1 MEQTLQIVETVSS
14 VSSITP
20 ADFSLVYNMLSLTVA
35 AMGASTVFFFLSR
48 GSVLPKYRPALIVS
62 GLVTLIACYHYARI
76 FLSWDAAYSSGNM
89 SSFNDAYRY
98 VDWLL
103 TVPLLLV
110 ELVAVLSLPKIV
122 TRSLL
127 TRLVIAA
134 VLMIGL
140 GYPGEISADAGTRWL
155 WWVLSMLPFLYILF
169 VLWVELSK
177 SLDRQ
182 PASARG
188 LIGAARMLILISW
201 SFYPIAYMLPM
212 LGFGAAGSSNVGLQI
227 GYSIA
232 DIVAKCGL
240 GLYVYFIARAKS
252 AEEDSSYASTSH

>member
-1 MEQTLQIVETVSS
+1 MESLQILS
-14 VSSITP
+14 P
-20 ADFSLVYNMLSLTVA
+20 GQYSLVYNMLSLTIA

-48 GSVLPKYRPALIVS
+48 GSVLPKYRPALVVS
-62 GLVTLIACYHYARI
+62 GLVTLIACYHYFRI
-76 FLSWDAAYSSGNM
+76 FLSWTGAFELGDAGYVASGEP
-89 SSFNDAYRY
+89 FNDAYRY

-110 ELVAVLSLPKIV
+110 ELVAVLALPKSV

-127 TRLVIAA
+127 TRLIIAA

-140 GYPGEISADAGTRWL
+140 GYPGEISADSGTRWL
-155 WWVLSMLPFLYILF
+155 WWTLSMIPFLYILY

-182 PASARG
+182 PAAARG
-188 LIGAARMLILISW
+188 LISGARSLILVSW
-201 SFYPIAYMLPM
+201 AFYPIAFMLPM
-212 LGFGAAGSSNVGLQI
+212 LGFGAPGSINIGLQV

-252 AEEDSSYASTSH
+252 VDEDPSYASASIH